1 MQVRNLSFLSP
12 SEQLEASAAGEA
24 QPGDTLHPAQS
35 ALPDGGN
42 LSSCVLRGSNIM
54 TTPENVYY
62 GDYLKI
68 DELLSLQQ
76 PMSNS
81 TGQPAHDE
89 MLFIV
94 THQAYELWF
103 KQILFELNAVIETF
117 RQKTVHDQEL
127 GRVIARLNRIRA
139 IEEVL
144 VHQISIIETMTP
156 LDFLEFRDI
165 LVPASGFQSIQFKQI
180 EIRLGLQSD
189 QRTQTDR
196 DFFKTRLNAQDRER
210 LEAEEREPGL
220 FQLIEAW
227 LERMPFLQFGEFNFW
242 DEYTVAVERMLE
254 RDRAIVENNSTLSEK
269 EIAFQLK
276 NLEATRTSFHTILD
290 EEMFASQDELK
301 LNHRALQA
309 ALFINLYRDEP
320 IVQLPFR
327 VLTACVEIDE
337 LLTVWR
343 QRHAIM
349 VERLLGRKIGTGGS
363 SGHDY
368 LRRTA
373 EQNRVFMDLFNLST
387 FLIPRSELPTLP
399 SDLRKQ
405 LGFYF
410 GGKQD

>member
-1 MQVRNLSFLSP
+1 MST
-12 SEQLEASAAGEA
+12 
-24 QPGDTLHPAQS
+24 PG
-35 ALPDGGN
+35 
-42 LSSCVLRGSNIM
+42 
-54 TTPENVYY
+54 NVYY

-68 DELLSLQQ
+68 DELLALQQ
-76 PMSNS
+76 PLSNQS
-81 TGQPAHDE
+81 GQPAHDE

-103 KQILFELNAVIETF
+103 RQILFELDAVIATF
-117 RQKTVHDQEL
+117 KQSSVDDRQL
-127 GRVIARLNRIRA
+127 GQIIARLDRIRV
-139 IEEVL
+139 IQEVL
-144 VHQISIIETMTP
+144 VQQIAIIETMTP

-165 LVPASGFQSIQFKQI
+165 LVPASGFQSIQFKRI
-180 EIRLGLQSD
+180 EIQLGLRSS
-189 QRTQTDR
+189 QRTPTDR
-196 DFFKTRLNAQDRER
+196 DFFKTRLSPADQQA
-210 LEAEEREPGL
+210 LQQAEEEPGL
-220 FQLIEAW
+220 LQLIEQW
-227 LERMPFLQFGEFNFW
+227 LERTPFLQFGDFDFW
-242 DEYTVAVERMLE
+242 TEYTVAVDRMFD
-254 RDRAIVENNSTLSEK
+254 RDKAIIEGNSTLSES

-276 NLEATRTSFHTILD
+276 NLEATRTSFEIVLD
-290 EEMFASQDELK
+290 EKLYAKQTELK

-327 VLTACVEIDE
+327 VLTGCVEVDE
-337 LLTVWR
+337 LLTIWR

-373 EQNRVFMDLFNLST
+373 EQNRVFTDLFNLST

-399 SDLRKQ
+399 ADLQRQ

-410 GGKQD
+410 SGSSAD

>member
-1 MQVRNLSFLSP
+1 MNT
-12 SEQLEASAAGEA
+12 AG
-24 QPGDTLHPAQS
+24 
-35 ALPDGGN
+35 
-42 LSSCVLRGSNIM
+42 
-54 TTPENVYY
+54 TTPGNVYY

-76 PMSNS
+76 PLSGGS
-81 TGQPAHDE
+81 DTRPAHDE

-103 KQILFELNAVIETF
+103 KQILFELNAVIKTF
-117 RQKTVHDQEL
+117 GQETVHDQQL
-127 GRVIARLNRIRA
+127 GQVIAQLNRVRVIQ
-139 IEEVL
+139 EVL
-144 VHQISIIETMTP
+144 VQQISIIETMTP

-165 LVPASGFQSIQFKQI
+165 LVPASGLQSIQFKLI
-180 EIRLGLQSD
+180 EIRLGLRSK

-196 DFFKTRLNAQDRER
+196 DFFKTRLSESDRAA
-210 LEAEEREPGL
+210 LQEAENEPGL
-220 FQLIEAW
+220 FQLVQAW
-227 LERMPFLQFGEFNFW
+227 LERMPFLKFGDFDFWGQF
-242 DEYTVAVERMLE
+242 TVAVERMLE
-254 RDRAIVENNSTLSEK
+254 SDRAIVEANTTLSEK

-276 NLEATRTSFHTILD
+276 NLDATRTSFHTILD
-290 EEMFASQDELK
+290 EKLYAQQTELK

-368 LRRTA
+368 LRRTT
-373 EQNRVFMDLFNLST
+373 EQNRVFTDLFNLST
-387 FLIPRSELPTLP
+387 FLIPRSELPALP
-399 SDLRKQ
+399 GDLRKQ

-410 GGKQD
+410 SGESE